1 MEHARLFTQ
10 HGSFLAAALDFP
22 VGQARPSTAR
32 APVPRPLAKPRPRR
46 VASAR
51 GAPRTA
57 RGPSDARGAAA
68 AMAATLKRPEETMP
82 SLISRA
88 CGGSISARGSDALRS
103 DSRPGTAQETPRA
116 AKGRHPVERQLV
128 ERQLLDVEEHN
139 RRVAEQREDL
149 LAKLGQAMVLQTAQ
163 TDRAQRAVQ
172 AEWRAELMAVRSA
185 CKEARLQPRAPR
197 LQPHVPRLQPH
208 VSRCA
213 RGSSCARG
221 SCTTSSS
228 VRASGSRPTA
238 RPTTR
243 WPHSRLSVRA
253 CGSSWRS
260 CSAGAAPNPNPN
272 PSSNPNPNP
281 NPTPNRTLT
290 LTLNLTLSPTLIR
303 CGAAVREAAA
313 ELLSVRQ
320 QLKATQKG
328 VAELSGQSA
337 NPNAPP
343 VEVLRQLQPQP

>member
-51 GAPRTA
+51 GAPRAA

-88 CGGSISARGSDALRS
+88 CGGSISARGSDAVRS

-116 AKGRHPVERQLV
+116 AKGRHPVERQL
-128 ERQLLDVEEHN
+128 LDVEEHS

-172 AEWRAELMAVRSA
+172 AEWRAELMAVRCVETKA
-185 CKEARLQPRAPR
+185 CVAGQHE
-197 LQPHVPRLQPH
+197 
-208 VSRCA
+208 C
-213 RGSSCARG
+213 G
-221 SCTTSSS
+221 
-228 VRASGSRPTA
+228 PT
-238 RPTTR
+238 
-243 WPHSRLSVRA
+243 
-253 CGSSWRS
+253 G
-260 CSAGAAPNPNPN
+260 
-272 PSSNPNPNP
+272 
-281 NPTPNRTLT
+281 
-290 LTLNLTLSPTLIR
+290 
-303 CGAAVREAAA
+303 
-313 ELLSVRQ
+313 
-320 QLKATQKG
+320 
-328 VAELSGQSA
+328 
-337 NPNAPP
+337 
-343 VEVLRQLQPQP
+343 